1 MTEELKDLK
10 PKKQNLEEMELEF
23 KRLEIEAKKLE
34 LLDIKDRVDER
45 QMKRDNKDQRTR
57 ANGTV
62 IENNLIQRRAAQA
75 HCNHKKGGNG
85 LEGYVMGQGDD
96 PQYSVLKH
104 QFLNSD
110 IWVRCLRCGKWWK
123 PPVENS
129 FYFNQYGKEVAPQ
142 DGKFNKEK
150 YEQAW
155 AEYNQAIAFPTRNTT
170 SGSYQFRFSDNG
182 AYFREVT
189 KDTDKV

>member
-1 MTEELKDLK
+1 MEVKEEIK

-34 LLDIKDRVDER
+34 MLDIKDRVDER

-62 IENNLIQRRAAQA
+62 IENNLRQRRVAQA
-75 HCNHKKGGNG
+75 YCNHKKGGNG
-85 LEGYVMGQGDD
+85 LEGYVTGQGDD
-96 PQYSVLKH
+96 PQYSVFKH

-110 IWVRCLRCGKWWK
+110 VWIRCLRCGKWWK
-123 PPVENS
+123 PPVESS
-129 FYFNQYGKEVAPQ
+129 FYFNSFGREVAPQ
-142 DGKFNKEK
+142 DGKFSKEK

-155 AEYNQAIAFPTRNTT
+155 VEYRQALAFPTRNTMST
-170 SGSYQFRFSDNG
+170 SYQFRFSDNG
-182 AYFREVT
+182 EYFREVT
-189 KDTDKV
+189 KDSDKV